1 MNTYEKA
8 QHGADLFLDAD
19 IARES
24 SFVYYAAT
32 VLEGNSEPV
41 HEMWADCVNGAQA
54 KFFARR
60 AAEKGLD
67 TEQAQVNKKILGQY
81 ARKKWQIIRAGIIQ
95 FHLDQTPACEFI
107 APKAPLTTAQIAA
120 ATLKAAN
127 QTEASVLQ
135 DEVNEKL
142 REMRK
147 SRAKDLRE
155 IGTNLETDIKTLR
168 NLGLAAIKVDDAA
181 TLKSIRNAL
190 VKIGKAVANE
200 LPAA

>member
-32 VLEGNSEPV
+32 VLEGDSQPT
-41 HEMWADCVNGAQA
+41 HDMWADCVKGAKA
-54 KFFARR
+54 KFFVRR
-60 AAEKGLD
+60 AAEIGLD
-67 TEQAQVNKKILGQY
+67 GEQAQLNRQTLDGY
-81 ARKKWQIIRAGIIQ
+81 ARKKWQIIRAGIVQ
-95 FHLDQTPACEFI
+95 FHLDQTPAQEFI
-107 APKAPLTTAQIAA
+107 APKAPLTDAQIAA
-120 ATLKAAN
+120 AALKAAN

-190 VKIGKAVANE
+190 VKIGKAIANE